1 VTQLS
6 ASPADSSGPV
16 RQAESGTN
24 GSGDGNGLADPVA
37 ASKAGV
43 TDHTGVGV
51 SPRPT
56 SPRHAAPAGPLEP
69 TGPVERLM
77 STVIRKLS
85 RSRLAQ
91 PRVAVSVAGAGLLL
105 GLIVGLTAPNAET
118 LRFVWLPLTDLMS
131 RWLNP
136 HHHRVYP
143 GLHDIITAATL
154 YSGDILAC
162 LGLAGMLWAASRGW
176 RPDPRKLFL
185 ASAVVVAVMVCLT
198 PIGSSDTASYAA
210 YGRIASLGR
219 DPYSANSLLF
229 LYNHDRAYFE
239 VVGSLWQH
247 QASVYGPVAT
257 WIQSFAAS
265 IGGASVQTTVWVLM
279 ILNGAMFL
287 AVGLLLLKTSDDP
300 VRATLFWTAN
310 PVLISQLVGGGH
322 FDTFVAAAAITA
334 IQLSRRFRSVWA
346 DVAIGVVIGIGCGV
360 KITAVLVA
368 LGLAWPLL
376 QRREYLRLA
385 RIAVLAMAT
394 LALEYS
400 AFGMGALKP
409 LFGGSTWVTL
419 PSPLWFVK
427 SIGDVLGVNH
437 GTLALLISCIWL
449 TAMFIVAWLVYQ
461 RISADQPRE
470 VVAPFAL
477 TYAWVV
483 VAPWMFAWYTALP
496 WVALTQVP
504 RNRMTRWLTI
514 VTVVLALWHSS
525 GGWVPPGRV

>member
-16 RQAESGTN
+16 KQAEAGTN
-24 GSGDGNGLADPVA
+24 GTGDGNGLADPA
-37 ASKAGV
+37 AAGQAGV
-43 TDHTGVGV
+43 KDHAGTAV
-51 SPRPT
+51 SARSTAPG
-56 SPRHAAPAGPLEP
+56 RHAAPPSPFEP

-85 RSRLAQ
+85 WSRLAH
-91 PRVAVSVAGAGLLL
+91 PRVALSVAGAGLLL
-105 GLIVGLTAPNAET
+105 GMIVGLTAPNAET
-118 LRFVWLPLTDLMS
+118 LRRIWLPLTDLMS

-136 HHHRVYP
+136 RHGIPSP
-143 GLHDIITAATL
+143 GPHDIITAATL

-162 LGLAGMLWAASRGW
+162 LGLAGMLWAASQGW
-176 RPDPRKLFL
+176 RPDPRKLLL
-185 ASAVVVAVMVCLT
+185 ASTVIVAIMVCLT
-198 PIGSSDTASYAA
+198 PVGSSDTASYAA

-219 DPYSANSLLF
+219 DPYSANSLVF
-229 LYNHDRAYFE
+229 LKAHDPAYFS
-239 VVGSLWQH
+239 VVGQLWQH
-247 QASVYGPVAT
+247 QPSVYGPVAT
-257 WIQSFAAS
+257 WIQDFAAT
-265 IGGASVQTTVWVLM
+265 IGGSSVQTTIWVLM
-279 ILNGAMFL
+279 MLNGAMFL

-310 PVLISQLVGGGH
+310 PVLIQQLVGGGH
-322 FDTFVAAAAITA
+322 FDTFVAASAITA
-334 IQLSRRFRSVWA
+334 IQLARRYRSVWA
-346 DVAIGVVIGIGCGV
+346 DLAIGVIIGIGCGV

-394 LALEYS
+394 LSLEYS

-419 PSPLWFVK
+419 PSPLWIVK
-427 SIGDVLGVNH
+427 SIGDELHVS
-437 GTLALLISCIWL
+437 TALLISILWL
-449 TAMFIVAWLVYQ
+449 TAMFVVAWLVYQ